1 MQGSAGSCF
10 ISAVINI
17 TQAIPH
23 SLSLLILSRWYTII
37 MIILFILL
45 PFSGPNIWNDLLL
58 GFIDLYYHDFFF
70 FLLFFLWPTKQSIVY
85 ISLDGHYHTTV
96 VKQSSRCHFV
106 KLWNCCPRCL
116 ESSVISDFCKFAAM
130 LRWCEI
136 ANQFSTFIKKTS
148 FESLEICYFAPPYAA
163 RTLWRHQ
170 CHCLYFKIGMLCNL
184 WHGKCKSI
192 VHSKNVCFFC

>member
-45 PFSGPNIWNDLLL
+45 PLGVLTYEMIYYWDLLTYT
-58 GFIDLYYHDFFF
+58 IMSFF
-70 FLLFFLWPTKQSIVY
+70 FLLFFLWTTKQSIVY

-96 VKQSSRCHFV
+96 VKQSGRCHFV
-106 KLWNCCPRCL
+106 KLWNYCPRCL
-116 ESSVISDFCKFAAM
+116 ESSVIADFCKFAAM

-136 ANQFSTFIKKTS
+136 ANQFSTFIKKKPHTS
-148 FESLEICYFAPPYAA
+148 HWKFVILHL
-163 RTLWRHQ
+163 RTLPEH
-170 CHCLYFKIGMLCNL
+170 FDATNATVFI
-184 WHGKCKSI
+184 
-192 VHSKNVCFFC
+192 SK